1 MYKVVIRAK
10 NTLSNRE
17 RSFLDHLKR
26 VVSHLIIEQQMNH
39 QVLDLHLL
47 DRIHGINLYKHYY
60 YKNL

>member
-39 QVLDLHLL
+39 QVLDFTLMGQNP
-47 DRIHGINLYKHYY
+47 RYKFV
-60 YKNL
+60 